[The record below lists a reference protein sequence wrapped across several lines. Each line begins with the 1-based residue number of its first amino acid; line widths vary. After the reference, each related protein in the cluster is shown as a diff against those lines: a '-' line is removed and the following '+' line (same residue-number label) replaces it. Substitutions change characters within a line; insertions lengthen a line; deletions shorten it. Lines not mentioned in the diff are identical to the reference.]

1 MPGSESFPSPLVAIR
16 DKERA
21 LASDIRAAQERA
33 DAKVADART
42 RAESLKQQAEREG
55 MQEAEALY
63 QQGLTRAREQAQ
75 VVSAEGQA
83 QAAKQHEAGLGR
95 IGKAVDYILQ
105 FVLPHSQ

>member
-1 MPGSESFPSPLVAIR
+1 MPGSEATLSPLVAIR

-21 LASDIRAAQERA
+21 LALEIRAAQERA
-33 DAKVADART
+33 DGKVAQARA

-55 MQEAEALY
+55 VQEAEALY
-63 QQGLTRAREQAQ
+63 QQGLARAREQAQ

-83 QAAKQHEAGLGR
+83 QAAKLQEAGRGR

-105 FVLPHSQ
+105 FVLPHNQ